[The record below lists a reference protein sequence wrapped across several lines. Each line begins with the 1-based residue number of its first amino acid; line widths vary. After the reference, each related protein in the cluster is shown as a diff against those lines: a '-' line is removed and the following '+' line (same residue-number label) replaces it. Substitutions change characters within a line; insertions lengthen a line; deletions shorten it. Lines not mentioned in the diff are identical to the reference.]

1 MPWADILTDIFLTVA
16 LLLVVGGCG
25 VLVSVL
31 LRRVLQ
37 VKADREHALKLTNQ
51 GNCRSHY
58 RLSIVQPHP
67 ELAFTFLSNHIPLAP
82 IVEPVA
88 LPNAEE
94 VERSSAQID
103 PTPAPQAA
111 GKPALP
117 QPPAIKPDGALK
129 AGQNVAAKSGVAAGL
144 LGTLGSLLPGKAG
157 AGLKAQAGAARQV
170 QAGASKAVQ
179 APQAMQRKASAL
191 GQAGG
196 RLGVQ
201 VPAPAGTSAAQASPA
216 YAVKTSAPTAPAA
229 GNKPLVVQTPAL
241 EPGESLLL
249 TLRIGKTQKRYPS
262 GSFHYTLE
270 SLPVPEDASLVSPDA
285 VSRQGMVYFRPVGA
299 WRYWLPGIASGLM
312 LLGALLGILYGL
324 VFIWG

>member
-1 MPWADILTDIFLTVA
+1 MPWADILIDLFLTAA
-16 LLLVVGGCG
+16 LLLVVVGCG

-37 VKADREHALKLTNQ
+37 VKADREHALKLTNL
-51 GNCRSHY
+51 GNCRSHF
-58 RLSIVQPHP
+58 RLSIIQTHP
-67 ELAFTFLSNHIPLAP
+67 ELAFTFLSNRIPLAP
-82 IVEPVA
+82 IVEPVER
-88 LPNAEE
+88 PETEE
-94 VERSSAQID
+94 VESNAAQVE
-103 PTPAPQAA
+103 PATAPPSA

-129 AGQNVAAKSGVAAGL
+129 AGQSVAAKSGVAAGL

-157 AGLKAQAGAARQV
+157 ADLKAQAGAARQV

-179 APQAMQRKASAL
+179 APQSVQRKAGAL

-201 VPAPAGTSAAQASPA
+201 VRAPAGASAPQASPA
-216 YAVKTSAPTAPAA
+216 YAVKTPAPAAPAA
-229 GNKPLVVQTPAL
+229 GNNPLVVQTPAL

-270 SLPVPEDASLVSPDA
+270 SRPVPQDASLGSPDA

-299 WRYWLPGIASGLM
+299 WRYWLPGIASGLV
-312 LLGALLGILYGL
+312 LLSALLGILYGL